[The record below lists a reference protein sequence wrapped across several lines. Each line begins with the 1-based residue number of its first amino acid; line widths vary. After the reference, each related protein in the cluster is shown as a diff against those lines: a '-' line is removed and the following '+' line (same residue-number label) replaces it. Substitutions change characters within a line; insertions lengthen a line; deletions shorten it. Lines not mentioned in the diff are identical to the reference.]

1 MNLRASRT
9 GGGENIILAGGPLD
23 GSLIE
28 IPTYIQQREFVDIPL
43 DAAAKGLGLP
53 IEFFVDQPRIV
64 RYRRGAVVDIPEML
78 NPPRLYLFVPKPA

>member
-1 MNLRASRT
+1 MNLRASRSS
-9 GGGENIILAGGPLD
+9 GGENIILAGGPLD

-53 IEFFVDQPRIV
+53 I
-64 RYRRGAVVDIPEML
+64 PEML